1 MVTLRAMRTEE
12 LSDYRNLF
20 ITEYAQD
27 LSSNSSYSAEQAVTH
42 ASHIFDSYLPEGV
55 NSTGDY
61 LYCIEH
67 KDDTEHNNPLVGY
80 LWFGLGA
87 NDSAAFIKDF
97 YVFPQC
103 QRKGYGSACIKEL
116 EKLLIAQGIFE
127 IKLRVAADN
136 PQAKRLYEQM
146 AFVVTGFNMSKSLQ
160 PTDKSV

>member
-1 MVTLRAMRTEE
+1 MIVLREMRAEE

-27 LSSNSSYSAEQAVTH
+27 LSSNSGYSSEQAIAH
-42 ASHIFDSYLPEGV
+42 ASHSFDSYLPEGV
-55 NSTGDY
+55 NSPGDY

-67 KDDTEHNNPLVGY
+67 KDGTEYDDPVVGY

-97 YVFPQC
+97 YVLPQY
-103 QRKGYGSACIKEL
+103 QRKGYGSACLQEL
-116 EKLLIAQGIFE
+116 EKLLVAQDIFE

-146 AFVVTGFNMSKSLQ
+146 EFVVTGFNMSKSLQ
-160 PTDKSV
+160 PTDKS